1 MVPLRLAAVALLVLQ
16 SEEDAFWCLV
26 ALVDTIMPQDYY
38 TKNLL
43 ASQVSL
49 LPGAVVPG
57 DGSLADGSLADD
69 AFAFRPTNVS

>member
-57 DGSLADGSLADD
+57 DGSLADD

>member
-1 MVPLRLAAVALLVLQ
+1 MPLRLAAVALLVLQ

-26 ALVDTIMPQDYY
+26 ALVDAIMPQDYY

-49 LPGAVVPG
+49 QPGAVFPG
-57 DGSLADGSLADD
+57 VRSPADD
-69 AFAFRPTNVS
+69 AFAFRPTSGS